1 MRTIHLEPLDPNADL
16 KALRPLPGVEFVR
29 PTDEG
34 CEIRL
39 AAGTE
44 PGAAIRAIAS
54 VIAPAR
60 IELAR
65 VRLEDVFIRLV
76 TGSTSTDESSQ
87 ALRTH
92 LQGLGT
98 VGAPP

>member
-1 MRTIHLEPLDPNADL
+1 M
-16 KALRPLPGVEFVR
+16 
-29 PTDEG
+29 
-34 CEIRL
+34 
-39 AAGTE
+39 
-44 PGAAIRAIAS
+44 IRAIAS
-54 VIAPAR
+54 RVAPAR

-76 TGSTSTDESSQ
+76 TGTSASDESAQ

-98 VGAPP
+98 EGAVA